1 MNVSLYQAAAAMNA
15 QARWQELITQNLA
28 ASAAPGYRKQDI
40 SFSSVQAGLDPTA
53 ANMNGVG
60 YTIPAATA
68 STNFSEGE
76 MRATGNMLDVGIEGP
91 GFLEVQQPN
100 GTKAYTRDGE
110 LRLNSQGQLVT
121 KQGYN
126 VLGDGGP
133 IQLDPSN
140 PAPITISANGDISQ
154 GDQPKGHV
162 RLVEFSQLN
171 SLAPIG
177 GGYFLASPDNPPPQR
192 PPPRCARVPSKPRTV
207 HPRPKW
213 PTSSPPCVSSKRTR
227 KCSKPRMIAWGR
239 SSAIWAAHR
248 RRKMSPQFKAQYP
261 TPRTAGVARVAF
273 RTWTFDLCSVP
284 YTPQRQAWNH
294 SR

>member
-171 SLAPIG
+171 SLTPIG
-177 GGYFLASPDNPPPQR
+177 GGYFLASPDNPPAAATASTLRQGSLEASNSSPTAEMANLIASMRLFEANQKVLQTQDDR
-192 PPPRCARVPSKPRTV
+192 MGKVISDLGG
-207 HPRPKW
+207 
-213 PTSSPPCVSSKRTR
+213 TSSS
-227 KCSKPRMIAWGR
+227 
-239 SSAIWAAHR
+239 
-248 RRKMSPQFKAQYP
+248 
-261 TPRTAGVARVAF
+261 
-273 RTWTFDLCSVP
+273 
-284 YTPQRQAWNH
+284 
-294 SR
+294 